1 MPEIV
6 GIRFKETGKIYY
18 FAPNGID
25 FSVGDAAIVETVR
38 GVEYGKVVLC
48 AKDIAESEI
57 VGQLKPV
64 IRKATEGDDKTHSD
78 NLAKREHAMELARE
92 KIAKHRLNMKLLDME
107 YTFDN
112 TKVIFYFTAEG
123 RVDFRE
129 LVKDLAGVFRV
140 RIELRQIGIRDE
152 CKLVGGLGPCG
163 RPCCCSAHM
172 GDFERVSI
180 KMAKTQGLSLNPAKI
195 SGLCGR
201 LMCCLKYENDHY
213 AETTKIM
220 PAVGTEVGTPEGKGV
235 VESVDLLR
243 RTVKASVSQPN
254 GEKIVK
260 EYPVSEVK
268 ATVVLAEKV
277 DDNDVDEEIK
287 SIIDD

>member
-6 GIRFKETGKIYY
+6 GIRFKDIGKIYY

-25 FSVGDAAIVETVR
+25 FSVGDAAIVETIR
-38 GVEYGKVVLC
+38 GVEYGKVVLPVKHV
-48 AKDIAESEI
+48 ADNEI

-64 IRKATEGDDKTHSD
+64 IRKATAEDHATHQA
-78 NLAKREHAMELARE
+78 NLAKRGDAMKTAQE
-92 KIAKHRLNMKLLDME
+92 KINKHRLNMKLVDME

-123 RVDFRE
+123 RIDFRE

-152 CKLVGGLGPCG
+152 CKLLGGLGPCG
-163 RPCCCSAHM
+163 RPCCCNAHM

-213 AETTKIM
+213 AETTRFM
-220 PAVGTEVGTPEGKGV
+220 PAVGSEVGTPDGKGV
-235 VESVDLLR
+235 VDSVDLLR
-243 RTVKASVSQPN
+243 QRVKVLVTLAN
-254 GEKIVK
+254 GDKVLRD
-260 EYPVSEVK
+260 YTVSEIR
-268 ATVVLAEKV
+268 ATVLLAEKV
-277 DDNDVDEEIK
+277 DDSVDEEIK